1 MLNLNPPLFISLL
14 FVLIIGFSVHEF
26 SHAWVADYFGDDTP
40 RFQGRLTLN
49 PLAHL
54 DVLGSLML
62 LFAGFGWA
70 KPVQVN
76 LYALERRS
84 KAAPMLVAL
93 AGPVSNL
100 LLALV
105 GAIPLRLELVQPT
118 VSFTTL
124 LPTLYNLLLTFVYF
138 NLVLMIF
145 NLIPL
150 FPLDGEKVLHYFLPY
165 EGQRF
170 MDNMR
175 RYSIGPLLVVLWL
188 LPFLGLRITDWLV
201 TIPAGAL
208 LRWLL

>member
-1 MLNLNPPLFISLL
+1 MLNLSFPLFISLL
-14 FVLIIGFSVHEF
+14 FVLAISFSVHEF

-76 LYALERRS
+76 PYVLENRS
-84 KAAPMLVAL
+84 KAAPMLVSL
-93 AGPVSNL
+93 AGPASNL

-105 GAIPLRLELVQPT
+105 AALPLRLGLIQPAA
-118 VSFTTL
+118 SFTAL
-124 LPTLYNLLLTFVYF
+124 LPSLYDLFRTFVFF
-138 NLVLMIF
+138 NLVLMLF

-150 FPLDGEKVLHYFLPY
+150 FPLDGEKVLYYFLPY

-170 MDNMR
+170 MDNLR

-201 TIPAGAL
+201 FNPANTL
-208 LRWLL
+208 LGWLL

>member
-1 MLNLNPPLFISLL
+1 MLNLSFPLFISLL
-14 FVLIIGFSVHEF
+14 FVLVISFSVHEF

-76 LYALERRS
+76 LYALENRS

-93 AGPVSNL
+93 AGPASNL

-105 GAIPLRLELVQPT
+105 AALPLRLGLIQPAA
-118 VSFTTL
+118 SSAL
-124 LPTLYNLLLTFVYF
+124 LPSLYNLLRTFVYF

-170 MDNMR
+170 MENLR
-175 RYSIGPLLVVLWL
+175 RYSLGPLLVVLWL
-188 LPFLGLRITDWLV
+188 LPILGLRVTDWLV
-201 TIPAGAL
+201 VTPAGIL
-208 LRWLL
+208 LGWLL